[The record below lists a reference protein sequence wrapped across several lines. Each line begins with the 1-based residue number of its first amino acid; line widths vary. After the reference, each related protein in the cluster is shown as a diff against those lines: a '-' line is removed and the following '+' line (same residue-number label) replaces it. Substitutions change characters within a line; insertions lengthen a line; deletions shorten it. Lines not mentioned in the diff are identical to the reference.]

1 MSINTF
7 RWLSSSLFWLV
18 RGMTESDGLYVG
30 HRNCV
35 ATRESTCPV
44 IFRELERALGGGR
57 VGNDYCVRR
66 RQKYIRLREW
76 RRGRRGTDRDD
87 SADRSCVIG
96 CRRLL
101 ATRGRSGTNLSPSAQ
116 NEYTFEAGTFVS
128 RRIRR
133 KCKPSPSAPEIL
145 RPRVVERI
153 LYSISIQEL
162 AHAEDLRRIF
172 NSSSTSTMPPPF
184 EHEAFHLTLLP
195 NAYFVK
201 QLPTSSELPENVLSL
216 LNGPGFFSITRTS
229 EEISIVG
236 EITDDPRVQ
245 SLSGGVGEWRCIK
258 IAGPMEFGNTPR
270 RLISDR
276 VLDI

>member
-1 MSINTF
+1 MLPN
-7 RWLSSSLFWLV
+7 
-18 RGMTESDGLYVG
+18 
-30 HRNCV
+30 
-35 ATRESTCPV
+35 
-44 IFRELERALGGGR
+44 
-57 VGNDYCVRR
+57 RR
-66 RQKYIRLREW
+66 
-76 RRGRRGTDRDD
+76 
-87 SADRSCVIG
+87 
-96 CRRLL
+96 
-101 ATRGRSGTNLSPSAQ
+101 RSGTNLSPSAQ
-116 NEYTFEAGTFVS
+116 NEYTFEAGAFVS

-133 KCKPSPSAPEIL
+133 ECKLFLSALEIL
-145 RPRVVERI
+145 RI
-153 LYSISIQEL
+153 FHSIQEL
-162 AHAEDLRRIF
+162 AHVEDLRRIF

-184 EHEAFHLTLLP
+184 EHEAFYLTLLP

-258 IAGPMEFGNTPR
+258 IAGPMEFGSTPR

-276 VLDI
+276 VSEI